1 MNIYIYVCVC
11 KHTHTQYIYN
21 IYYKVYIHIDNTH
34 AYIICYLSDLGRS
47 GLTCE
52 GVLIVKLYSSA
63 DFLTPSFSINIWSK
77 SKPDPLTLQ

>member
-1 MNIYIYVCVC
+1 MCVC
-11 KHTHTQYIYN
+11 KHTHTHTYMYMYMYTYIY
-21 IYYKVYIHIDNTH
+21 NTH